1 MKITAPDMK
10 DSRILKDYRY
20 YLRMERRLS
29 PNTVAAYGRDVAEL
43 LAALELEPRAV
54 RTEDIE
60 RYLAS
65 RAGGDS
71 RSELGMTGNEEPGMT
86 TEEPRMTGE
95 TEPGMTT
102 RETRFRVK
110 PGMTTEEPRMTG
122 TGSGKGHQAAG
133 NSPAKLSKRS
143 QARLLSSLRS
153 FFDWLILEG
162 ERKDNPC
169 DRIDA
174 PKLGRYLPEVLSV
187 EEIESILDSIDTN
200 AGWTGLRDR
209 AILEIL
215 YGCGL
220 RVSEACGLQIS
231 HVYLQE
237 GFVRVVGKGDKERL
251 VPLGDLAADAFKN
264 YLDARPQA
272 AEPAFDDVAFL
283 NKNGRPLSRVAIFN
297 LVKKQALLA
306 GVRKEISPHTFRHSF
321 ATHLIENGAD
331 LRVVQE
337 MLGHES
343 ILTTEIYT
351 HIDAATWQRAIL
363 DHHPRR

>member
-1 MKITAPDMK
+1 MEPGN
-10 DSRILKDYRY
+10 RILQDYSY

-43 LAALELEPRAV
+43 LEALDLAPRAI

-60 RYLAS
+60 RYLAG
-65 RAGGDS
+65 R
-71 RSELGMTGNEEPGMT
+71 N
-86 TEEPRMTGE
+86 
-95 TEPGMTT
+95 
-102 RETRFRVK
+102 
-110 PGMTTEEPRMTG
+110 
-122 TGSGKGHQAAG
+122 Q
-133 NSPAKLSKRS
+133 LSKRS
-143 QARLLSSLRS
+143 QARLLSALKS
-153 FFDWLILEG
+153 FFDWLVLEG

-187 EEIESILDSIDTN
+187 EEVTAILDSVGDKT
-200 AGWTGLRDR
+200 WMDLRDR

-220 RVSEACGLQIS
+220 RVSEACGLLIS
-231 HVYLQE
+231 HVYLAE

-251 VPLGDLAADAFKN
+251 VPLGEVAADAFKA
-264 YLDARPQA
+264 YLDVRLQA

-351 HIDAATWQRAIL
+351 HIDTATWQAAIL
-363 DHHPRR
+363 AHHPRR